1 MNAQPPLSQL
11 RPTSA
16 LPPLA
21 SPRAILLAGLGGAI
35 ATLTLVFL
43 AQWSGLAFVMAPF
56 GATCVLAFALPD
68 SPLSQPRSIVGGH
81 LIATTV
87 GLAVGNLLGV
97 SPWTMALAVG
107 LAIALMLIT
116 RTTHAP
122 AGADPLLVMLA
133 MPDWWFLLTPVLS
146 GALTLVAVAY
156 AYHRITGRADYPR
169 YWFC

>member
-1 MNAQPPLSQL
+1 MNAQPPSSRL
-11 RPTSA
+11 RPEGV

-21 SPRAILLAGLGGAI
+21 SPRAILLAGLGGAV
-35 ATLTLVFL
+35 ATLVLSSL
-43 AQWSGLAFVMAPF
+43 SQWSGLAFVMAPF

-81 LIATTV
+81 VIASAIGIAIGT
-87 GLAVGNLLGV
+87 LLGV
-97 SPWTMALAVG
+97 SAWTMALAVG
-107 LAIALMLIT
+107 LAIAAMLAT

-133 MPDWWFLLTPVLS
+133 MPDWSFLLTPVLS

-156 AYHRITGRADYPR
+156 GYHRVTGRAAYPQ
-169 YWFC
+169 YWL

>member
-1 MNAQPPLSQL
+1 MSTQAPSSQL
-11 RPTSA
+11 RPAGA

-21 SPRAILLAGLGGAI
+21 SPRAILLAGLGGAV
-35 ATLTLVFL
+35 ATLVLFSL
-43 AQWSGLAFVMAPF
+43 SQWSGLAFVMAPF

-81 LIATTV
+81 LIATAI
-87 GLAVGNLLGV
+87 GLAVGTLLGL

-107 LAIALMLIT
+107 MAIALMLAT

-133 MPDWWFLLTPVLS
+133 MPDWSFLLMPVLTGS
-146 GALTLVAVAY
+146 VTLVAVAY
-156 AYHRITGRADYPR
+156 VYHRFAGRAAYPS
-169 YWFC
+169 YWF